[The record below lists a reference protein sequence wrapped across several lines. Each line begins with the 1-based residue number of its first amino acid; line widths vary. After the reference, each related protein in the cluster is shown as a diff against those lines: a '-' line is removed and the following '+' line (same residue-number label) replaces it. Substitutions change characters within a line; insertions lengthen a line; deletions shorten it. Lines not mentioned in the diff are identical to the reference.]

1 MGFLI
6 FILILFGIPALE
18 IYVMIEVGTEIGA
31 LQTVG
36 LILLTA
42 ALGGLLFRIQG
53 LSALRRVQTHLEA
66 KEMPVGDLLSGIGIL
81 LAALLL
87 FIPGFVT
94 DALGFLLFIP
104 PLRTVLMVGLLAQL
118 IKNGSRINVGGLG
131 SGRMGGGM
139 GGRAGAAGMRRGP
152 DGSPVIDGDFEDLTD
167 GPTPHDPANDTA
179 KDPAKD
185 RAGGQNSTLPPS
197 ETDHRKP

>member
-18 IYVMIEVGTEIGA
+18 IYVMIEVGSEIGA

-42 ALGGLLFRIQG
+42 AMGGVLFRVQG
-53 LSALRRVQTHLEA
+53 LSTLRRVQAHLDA
-66 KEMPVGDLLSGIGIL
+66 KEMPVGDLLSGVGIL

-104 PLRTVLMVGLLAQL
+104 PLRKILMIGLLAQAM
-118 IKNGSRINVGGLG
+118 KGGTRFSVGGF
-131 SGRMGGGM
+131 GRRGGPQTD
-139 GGRAGAAGMRRGP
+139 GMRRGP
-152 DGSPVIDGDFEDLTD
+152 DGKPIIDGDFEDLTD
-167 GPTPHDPANDTA
+167 GPNPPHSGGSTGPSLPSSDPDV
-179 KDPAKD
+179 KRP
-185 RAGGQNSTLPPS
+185 
-197 ETDHRKP
+197 

>member
-18 IYVMIEVGTEIGA
+18 IYVMIEVGSEIGA

-42 ALGGLLFRIQG
+42 AMGGVLFRVQG
-53 LSALRRVQTHLEA
+53 LSTLRRVQAHLDA
-66 KEMPVGDLLSGIGIL
+66 KEMPVGDLLSGVGIL

-94 DALGFLLFIP
+94 DTLGFLLFIP
-104 PLRTVLMVGLLAQL
+104 PLRKVLMISLLAQAM
-118 IKNGSRINVGGLG
+118 KGGTRFNVRGF
-131 SGRMGGGM
+131 
-139 GGRAGAAGMRRGP
+139 GGRGGPQPGGMRRGP
-152 DGSPVIDGDFEDLTD
+152 DGKPVIDGDFEDLTD
-167 GPTPHDPANDTA
+167 EPNPRHPDGSAEP
-179 KDPAKD
+179 
-185 RAGGQNSTLPPS
+185 SLPPS
-197 ETDHRKP
+197 DTDIRKP

>member
-31 LQTVG
+31 LSTVG

-42 ALGGLLFRIQG
+42 AMGGVLFRVQG
-53 LSALRRVQTHLEA
+53 LSTLRRVQAHLDA
-66 KEMPVGDLLSGIGIL
+66 KEMPVGDLLSGVGIL

-94 DALGFLLFIP
+94 DTLGFLLFIP
-104 PLRTVLMVGLLAQL
+104 PLRKILMISLLAQAMR
-118 IKNGSRINVGGLG
+118 GGTRINVGGF
-131 SGRMGGGM
+131 GRRGGP
-139 GGRAGAAGMRRGP
+139 RTDGMRRGP
-152 DGSPVIDGDFEDLTD
+152 DGSPIIDGDFEDLTD
-167 GPTPHDPANDTA
+167 GPNPPKAGPSGPGDSPGDSPA
-179 KDPAKD
+179 
-185 RAGGQNSTLPPS
+185 GCLPPS
-197 ETDHRKP
+197 DSARKTP